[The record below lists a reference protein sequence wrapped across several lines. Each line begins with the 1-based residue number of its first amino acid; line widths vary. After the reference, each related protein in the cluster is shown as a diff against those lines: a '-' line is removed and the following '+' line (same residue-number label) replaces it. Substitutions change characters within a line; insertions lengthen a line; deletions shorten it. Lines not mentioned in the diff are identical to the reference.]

1 MKLIALI
8 SLFLSCSCIMAQTT
22 TGEIIFIDDFS
33 ANITVDDTNV
43 TLTLI
48 GDETR
53 YVSVG
58 FGVTSMTAGGDIVS
72 YDATGFNDRQFSGIG
87 ITPSTDTQDWTVV
100 SNEVTAGLRTL
111 VVTRPLAGSDA
122 SDYTFDPGA
131 TSLDL
136 VWAYGS
142 TLNFANHGNNRGT
155 TNVSL
160 TLGDQGEIV
169 TRAITL
175 YPIPAENTLTL
186 VLQNVALKNQ
196 TSVSII
202 SSAGILVK
210 KQPLTQELTHLDV
223 SKLPQ
228 GMYFVKVESATGN
241 LNSVFIKRFPLLREI
256 LCIERIPMANYVPPT
271 SIKK

>member
-8 SLFLSCSCIMAQTT
+8 SLFLSCSYIMAQTT

-58 FGVTSMTAGGDIVS
+58 FGGTSMTAGGDIVS

-100 SNEVTAGLRTL
+100 SNEVAAGLRTL
-111 VVTRPLAGSDA
+111 VVTRPLAGSDV

-228 GMYFVKVESATGN
+228 GMYFVKVQSATGN
-241 LNSVFIKRFPLLREI
+241 LNSVFIK
-256 LCIERIPMANYVPPT
+256 
-271 SIKK
+271 K